1 MPGFDGTGPRGLG
14 PMTGGGRGF
23 CNPYMGGMR
32 SPFMGRGFG
41 MGGGFGRGF
50 GMGRGMGRWWMWQM
64 PFSAWTGMPPLG
76 PPMPLD
82 QELNFFKSQAEM
94 LRQQLEQINAR
105 VTELESAQSNNPDN

>member
-41 MGGGFGRGF
+41 RGF
-50 GMGRGMGRWWMWQM
+50 GMGRGMGRWWMGRM
-64 PFSAWTGMPPLG
+64 LFPAGAGMPPFWS
-76 PPMPLD
+76 PMTQEQEREFLRS
-82 QELNFFKSQAEM
+82 QAQALKEELNRIDNRIS
-94 LRQQLEQINAR
+94 
-105 VTELESAQSNNPDN
+105 ELERASQ